1 MNLENITA
9 FDGVLSHT
17 LVIVFV
23 ITGLSSCSTAHCSS
37 DCGLVPGRLLQ
48 GLQLPLEPVHVIVV
62 LVVTLPVA
70 AARLRE
76 HRPVQPGLGGGR
88 VGGDGGARP
97 RPWDRGRHAGGG
109 GVVAAVGAGEGGVGR
124 GGQRGGG
131 AGHHGDPEGVVVAAP
146 GPGPVP
152 PLLGLLQD
160 VLGVV
165 HGDDARVRDEV
176 RHPPV
181 VLEVVLCK

>member
-1 MNLENITA
+1 ML
-9 FDGVLSHT
+9 
-17 LVIVFV
+17 
-23 ITGLSSCSTAHCSS
+23 
-37 DCGLVPGRLLQ
+37 
-48 GLQLPLEPVHVIVV
+48 
-62 LVVTLPVA
+62 VTLAVA

-97 RPWDRGRHAGGG
+97 RPRDRGRHAGGG

-124 GGQRGGG
+124 GGEGGGG

-160 VLGVV
+160 VLRVV
-165 HGDDARVRDEV
+165 HGHQAGVGDEV
-176 RHPPV
+176 RQPAAA
-181 VLEVVLCK
+181 VL